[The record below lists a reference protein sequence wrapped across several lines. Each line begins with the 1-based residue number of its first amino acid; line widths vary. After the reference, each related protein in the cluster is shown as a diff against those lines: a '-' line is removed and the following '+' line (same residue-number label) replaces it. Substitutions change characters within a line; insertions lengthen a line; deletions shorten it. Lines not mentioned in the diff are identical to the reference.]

1 MKGMTKEA
9 RKRYPPD
16 LVWTRLS
23 ANYDDWVD
31 RNQRARQAF
40 IAGIKWAEAQQ
51 AEKEVDL

>member
-51 AEKEVDL
+51 AEKEES